1 MARTIGPRCKKCRK
15 VAEKLFLRGEKCV
28 SDKCVLMK
36 RGEKAPLGNQRRRRQ
51 SAYSIQ
57 LREKQKLRMM
67 YGVLERQFRN
77 YFESA
82 AKQANTAAAL
92 VIMLERRLDNVVFRL
107 GLADSRPQARQFV
120 RHGHVTV
127 DGRRVNIPSYQVRG
141 GQEIAVA
148 GEKSAKFLKPIVAEK
163 EAPQAAWL
171 TFNADRMIGKVV
183 REPSFEDVKDIPC
196 NTQLIVELYS
206 R

>member
-1 MARTIGPRCKKCRK
+1 
-15 VAEKLFLRGEKCV
+15 L

-36 RGEKAPLGNQRRRRQ
+36 RGEVGFVRGRRRRRP

-77 YFESA
+77 YFKRA
-82 AKQANTAAAL
+82 AKSANTAAAL
-92 VIMLERRLDNVVFRL
+92 VIQLEERLDNIVFRL
-107 GLADSRPQARQFV
+107 GFANSRPQARQFV
-120 RHGHVTV
+120 RHGHITV
-127 DGRRVNIPSYQVRG
+127 DGRRVDIPSYAVKP
-141 GQEIAVA
+141 GQTIGTDGEGAAKLVKEIIAN
-148 GEKSAKFLKPIVAEK
+148 K
-163 EAPQAAWL
+163 EAPAATWL
-171 TFNADRMIGKVV
+171 SVDAENLSGRVV
-183 REPSFEDVKDIPC
+183 RELTPEDVKDIPC